1 MRALVSRKLSALGYS
16 IGQKLKLR
24 GVEATCLTNP
34 RGDCLLLVSN
44 VFYGPSWVQIFKS
57 LEHLVPTPTLITL
70 GNTPAVLIADSSDA
84 RDLIG
89 SLFQIANTSRGKQVH
104 LEGIGFVELES
115 KPKPDLK
122 PLALPLAS
130 IVCVVALGIF
140 WGGSQ
145 QKNQSVVA
153 APVADT
159 CVVDLNPA
167 DFENWLSE
175 SLDYE
180 VTLGAGI
187 ELQRQ
192 TELGQLNIVVENTI
206 GSAAKVT
213 GKAVC
218 ADGRE
223 RLVNHRI
230 DTSGEGAVFELGS

>member
-1 MRALVSRKLSALGYS
+1 MRALESRKLTALGYS

-24 GVEATCLTNP
+24 GVEAHCLTNY

-44 VFYGPSWVQIFKS
+44 VFYGPSWAQIFKS
-57 LEHLVPTPTLITL
+57 LEHLVPTPTLITH
-70 GNTPAVLIADSSDA
+70 GKTPAVLVADSSDA
-84 RDLIG
+84 RELIG

-104 LEGIGFVELES
+104 LEGIGFVELAS
-115 KPKPDLK
+115 KPKQDLK
-122 PLALPLAS
+122 LLVLPLAS
-130 IVCVVALGIF
+130 VVCVVTLGIF
-140 WGGSQ
+140 LGGSQ
-145 QKNQSVVA
+145 QKSHSVVV
-153 APVADT
+153 APVVDT
-159 CVVDLNPA
+159 CVVDLNPT

-175 SLDYE
+175 TLNSE

-206 GSAAKVT
+206 GSAAKVA

-230 DTSGEGAVFELGS
+230 DTSGEGAVFELGG